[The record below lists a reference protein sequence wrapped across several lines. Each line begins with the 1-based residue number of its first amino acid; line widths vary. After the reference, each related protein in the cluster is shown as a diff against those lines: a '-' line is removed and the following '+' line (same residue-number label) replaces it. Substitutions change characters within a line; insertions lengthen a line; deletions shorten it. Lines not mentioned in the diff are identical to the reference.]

1 MLTFNHMPYVRIR
14 SAKCRIDAVNPPG
27 RYYDYNFE
35 DLNIPEFIDVVGLE
49 EGCND
54 TIDEYVYADE
64 EMRFNTIFDESAGTA
79 ELNPAPDE
87 DYYDDI
93 SEPDADFDGDYSDDT
108 TEPDADLDE
117 DYSDDTTEPDADLD
131 EDCSD
136 DTTEPDAD
144 LDEDCSD
151 DISEPDAEFD
161 GDCSDDTTEPDT
173 DDADYSDNA
182 DFDLDHT
189 GSDLYADIA
198 DAPINILNLVPT
210 LYWDYPYLRPEHETI

>member
-54 TIDEYVYADE
+54 TINEYVYADE

-93 SEPDADFDGDYSDDT
+93 SEPDAD
-108 TEPDADLDE
+108 
-117 DYSDDTTEPDADLD
+117 
-131 EDCSD
+131 
-136 DTTEPDAD
+136 
-144 LDEDCSD
+144 
-151 DISEPDAEFD
+151 FD

>member
-93 SEPDADFDGDYSDDT
+93 SEPDADFDGDY
-108 TEPDADLDE
+108 
-117 DYSDDTTEPDADLD
+117 Y
-131 EDCSD
+131 D

>member
-54 TIDEYVYADE
+54 TINEYVYADE

-93 SEPDADFDGDYSDDT
+93 SEPDADFDGDYYDDT

-117 DYSDDTTEPDADLD
+117 DYSDD
-131 EDCSD
+131 
-136 DTTEPDAD
+136 
-144 LDEDCSD
+144 
-151 DISEPDAEFD
+151 ISEPDADFD

>member
-54 TIDEYVYADE
+54 TINEYVYADE

-93 SEPDADFDGDYSDDT
+93 SEPDADFDGDY
-108 TEPDADLDE
+108 
-117 DYSDDTTEPDADLD
+117 Y
-131 EDCSD
+131 D